1 MASDNPAMPSPVPLG
16 PGANADGQD
25 GAKSNLPAVA
35 SAAASA
41 AKAKSQE
48 LAQAASD
55 AAAKAKAAAA
65 EAAEAAS
72 STLQRG
78 AQVAIPALQ
87 NLNLAQFLR
96 DGLQNPAIKKVVPIM
111 MVLFLLIAFV
121 GLFNVIFSMV
131 SSSSSEQE
139 KPYQR
144 AVMPGLSDADQ
155 QLALDAL
162 RAAAFDP
169 KVDPSTGSITVDSR
183 KFYEARIFLASK
195 GIPKAPVPTGIDAL
209 GSQNAMTT
217 SQFMEQVRYI
227 KAMETELAM
236 TITEIATIQAARV
249 HLALPKQS
257 VFVRDRAE
265 PKASV
270 VVTPQQGR
278 IVSRPQVD
286 AIVHL
291 VSSSVPYL
299 AATNVSV
306 VDNFG
311 NLLTQRPENVP
322 MGLTDAQLAH
332 KQKVEETY
340 RARIMEILV
349 PVLGEENVRSQ
360 VDVVMDFTESEVA
373 VEDFDNTKTG
383 PKTRSEVLAEDRS
396 QRLTAEGIPGSITN
410 TPPPPV
416 VNTDQT
422 GASADD
428 ALQENTTLSK
438 RATRNYEIDKT
449 VRYIKNPLGNI
460 TRVSVA
466 VVINGKPGASAGTSL
481 TRNGAGAANGANGAN
496 GASTEGNSQ
505 ATADSALY
513 GYTQAELDRLTNL
526 VRGVVGYQEGR
537 GDVITLVPAKFVS
550 EEVPQ
555 YWYNDEELMTA
566 IKIGITTLIFLIV
579 LVTIVRPVINML
591 SGRTMTPKEI
601 AALER
606 EAAKRAKAEA
616 EAALAAEQAAKL
628 EEEARLAAEQAN
640 NEQQAAQDAAIQA
653 MIPLGPDGQPMPV
666 VLGPDGKPLL
676 GPDGKPILA
685 SPDGRPLIGADGQ
698 PLSVASALP
707 STELTEAEMGMIE
720 LEEGETL
727 EDIKAKLKP
736 KKSSISIDMLNTAN
750 SYDDKVALIRFLVSE
765 DSGRVATVMKN
776 LIRPA

>member
-16 PGANADGQD
+16 PGSNADGQD
-25 GAKSNLPAVA
+25 GTKSNLPAVA

-48 LAQAASD
+48 LAQAASE

-162 RAAAFDP
+162 RAAAFNP

-209 GSQNAMTT
+209 GSQSAMTT

-227 KAMETELAM
+227 KAMENELAM

-291 VSSSVPYL
+291 VSSSIPYL

-322 MGLTDAQLAH
+322 MGMTDAQLAH

-416 VNTDQT
+416 INTDKT

-466 VVINGKPGASAGTSL
+466 VVINGKPGAQ
-481 TRNGAGAANGANGAN
+481 AGAARSANGANGSPA
-496 GASTEGNSQ
+496 EGNGQ
-505 ATADSALY
+505 VPEDTGLY

-526 VRGVVGYQEGR
+526 VRGVVGFQEGR
-537 GDVITLVPAKFVS
+537 GDVITLVPAKFATD
-550 EEVPQ
+550 EVPQ
-555 YWYNDEELMTA
+555 HWYNDEELMTA

-606 EAAKRAKAEA
+606 DAAKRAKAEA

-640 NEQQAAQDAAIQA
+640 SEQQAAQDAAIMA
-653 MIPLGPDGQPMPV
+653 MIPLGPDGQPLPV
-666 VLGPDGKPLL
+666 VMGPDGKPLL

-698 PLSVASALP
+698 PLSVATALP
-707 STELTEAEMGMIE
+707 PTELTEEEMGMIE

-776 LIRPA
+776 LVRPA